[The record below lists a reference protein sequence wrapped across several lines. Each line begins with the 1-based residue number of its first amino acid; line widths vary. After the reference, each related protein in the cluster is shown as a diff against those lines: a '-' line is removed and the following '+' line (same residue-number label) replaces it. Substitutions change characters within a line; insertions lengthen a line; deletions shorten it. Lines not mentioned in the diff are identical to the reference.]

1 MSDRSADVFKALAEE
16 HRRRI
21 LSALCSGPMVAGE
34 LGRLVGLAPNAVSFH
49 LKWLRSAGLVSVRR
63 EGRFLRY
70 HAQREALAQ
79 WQAQARSL
87 FEAGPAAESSASA
100 SRTPP
105 AVVSQ
110 AEIRPKKPKQL
121 ANAMPP
127 TDDSDEK
134 LPTELL

>member
-1 MSDRSADVFKALAEE
+1 MSDRNADVFKALAEG

-21 LSALCSGPMVAGE
+21 LSALCAGPMVAGE

-70 HAQREALAQ
+70 HARRDALAE
-79 WQAQARSL
+79 WQAHARSL
-87 FEAGPAAESSASA
+87 FEAGPAAESTAPA

-105 AVVSQ
+105 AAVSQ
-110 AEIRPKKPKQL
+110 AETRSEKANQS
-121 ANAMPP
+121 ANATPP
-127 TDDSDEK
+127 ADESDEK